1 MFDAEFIRYLAQSG
15 AVGVIAAL
23 LFFFYRKDVRQYTE
37 LWQAQAKL
45 NHEQTTMMMA
55 VVKENTAAITQN
67 TEVIKSLHRR
77 VDRLDMLRVLP
88 ENESRATEGL

>member
-77 VDRLDMLRVLP
+77 VDRLDMLRVVP
-88 ENESRATEGL
+88 EGEREITS